1 MKKLTQ
7 KEALKIH
14 QALWTWLSQ
23 NPDKEKRDWP
33 EWIINGGST
42 IYCQNFCPA
51 CEYNGQ
57 RESATM
63 YCSSACIIAWPAGHG
78 CQWINDT
85 TINIKDHEIYNQWYY
100 SKDSQVRASLAT
112 QIANLPLRKR
122 RKTNAN

>member
-1 MKKLTQ
+1 MTKKLTK

-14 QALWTWLSQ
+14 QDLWNWLSQ

-42 IYCQNFCPA
+42 IYCQNNCPA
-51 CEYNGQ
+51 CEYNEQ

-63 YCSSACIIAWPAGHG
+63 YCGSACIIAWPAGGG
-78 CQWINDT
+78 CQWINNT
-85 TINIKDHEIYNQWYY
+85 SHEIYNQWYY
-100 SKDSQVRASLAT
+100 GKDPKLRASLAA

-122 RKTNAN
+122 RKKLC